1 MDVDYPT
8 KVSSN
13 GGRYRYKDDWETP
26 DTQII
31 NLDFKNGTSMSW
43 ESRSCNGKHSE
54 GSSVGVVFYGENGSL
69 KIPGG
74 NSYKIYDLK
83 NNIIQEEKFDQKID
97 PRNTVNPSQ
106 YLDSLHIQNMFQ
118 AILNNTDLNSDI
130 DSGHK
135 STLLVQL
142 GNIAYR
148 VGRSLNI
155 NDKNGHII
163 NDKNAMK
170 YWSRDYEKGWEM
182 KI

>member
-1 MDVDYPT
+1 MEEDIDI
-8 KVSSN
+8 KMM
-13 GGRYRYKDDWETP
+13 ETP

-97 PRNTVNPSQ
+97 PRNTVNLPVFRFFTYSK
-106 YLDSLHIQNMFQ
+106 YVS
-118 AILNNTDLNSDI
+118 SDF
-130 DSGHK
+130 
-135 STLLVQL
+135 
-142 GNIAYR
+142 
-148 VGRSLNI
+148 
-155 NDKNGHII
+155 
-163 NDKNAMK
+163 
-170 YWSRDYEKGWEM
+170 E
-182 KI
+182 